1 MDEDIDDI
9 DRARANKRDKA
20 KAKYHARTDE
30 QRDKAKAKYVPRT
43 DEPRDKAKAKYHAT
57 KHTTYYAKKLSKC
70 NAANLAKKNAANRA
84 ARDAAGHEAVARLG
98 VSPEDILNFDTP
110 QAAAIVLDI
119 IENEGLVEFFKNA
132 AIYLGT
138 TSGPLEKEALRFLI
152 QKWYLPKPGSTW
164 QGNRAVLKKGETE
177 PPQGTGRWK
186 REWCEGDN
194 FFASELKDHF
204 GFQLKKIWGWSY
216 LGNVLVI
223 ESMLQQHFQSQP
235 LGSQRLWRRH
245 VDFPTH
251 RPLDKVGNHMVYIMW
266 STQVP
271 AAIVAGHFS
280 ASAYLGHVLII
291 EVQVQVTY

>member
-119 IENEGLVEFFKNA
+119 IENEGLVEFFKNT
-132 AIYLGT
+132 AIYFGT
-138 TSGPLEKEALRFLI
+138 TSRPLVEEALRFLI
-152 QKWYLPKPGSTW
+152 Q
-164 QGNRAVLKKGETE
+164 
-177 PPQGTGRWK
+177 RW
-186 REWCEGDN
+186 
-194 FFASELKDHF
+194 
-204 GFQLKKIWGWSY
+204 
-216 LGNVLVI
+216 
-223 ESMLQQHFQSQP
+223 
-235 LGSQRLWRRH
+235 
-245 VDFPTH
+245 
-251 RPLDKVGNHMVYIMW
+251 
-266 STQVP
+266 
-271 AAIVAGHFS
+271 
-280 ASAYLGHVLII
+280 
-291 EVQVQVTY
+291 